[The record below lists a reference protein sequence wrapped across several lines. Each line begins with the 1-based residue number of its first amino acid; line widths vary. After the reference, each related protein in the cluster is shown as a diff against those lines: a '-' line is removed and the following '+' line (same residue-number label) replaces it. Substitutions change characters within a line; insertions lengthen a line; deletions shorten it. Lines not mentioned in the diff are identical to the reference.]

1 MENIYSRVTELVEA
15 KKQKMTMAELFQS
28 PTYASFIKRKAAN
41 IISGTFYMLR
51 KEGFVASRQMEDRLL
66 ASLTIQLIHEPPQK
80 GKEEITAY
88 AADSGQFGQH
98 IICINT
104 ACSLVSKQESR
115 EEQHMAVLGLLYHEI
130 GHLLFTDY
138 PTTRAWSYQLQRGR
152 WFPKEPQGMNTV
164 AGINLTQNMTDPEF
178 LQVFSH
184 CADSVDN
191 CLEDGYVE
199 REISLMCP
207 GTGKDALA
215 VMNMVLYETSEYLEN
230 DDPNNPKKNV
240 PGRDFLDVLHQ
251 VLLYCEFG
259 EIKIADDY
267 NGPLSDFIYDCIEV
281 VDDYKLERDPVKRR
295 EGVNELLCIMAPLID
310 KAIQEQKQQNQNQQ
324 GQQQGQQGQAGG
336 AGSSGGASGNR
347 SGDSS
352 GNGAGQPSAADQI
365 CQAISALERAVGAS
379 SKNEGCSS
387 EAVNNPGKAQNQG
400 ANGRQENGQ
409 GESGSKGPGGTGEGS
424 LEAAT
429 REVNSLAET
438 LASALANRQAEEE
451 RTKDLNKDGQ
461 DMDCSEFGMPRDVS
475 VSVTRASEVS
485 ESNVAAYD
493 KIAGDIQNISRGLQ
507 RDIKRVLKD
516 RREGGK
522 RKNLPFG
529 RRLEVSSIVH
539 GDGKYFSRNKLPTET
554 PRLGVGLLVDESG
567 STSGALI
574 QAATI
579 ASLVVED
586 FCRELDIPHLIYGYT
601 SGCKDAAIVSYAEP
615 REIDGS
621 NRYRITG
628 MRASGGTPTAS
639 AMAFMTKQMM
649 KLPADVRLL
658 IVITDGGSADNY
670 IINGKERYIDR
681 MIHVLRKDKVI
692 VVAAGI
698 GSDRAQVEAE
708 FGDNFLDITDINM
721 MPEQLVDLIKH
732 NLVV

>member
-98 IICINT
+98 LICINT
-104 ACSLVSKQESR
+104 ACSFVSEQESR

-639 AMAFMTKQMM
+639 AMAFMTKQML

-670 IINGKERYIDR
+670 IINDKERCIDR
-681 MIHVLRKDKVI
+681 MIRVLRKDNVI

-721 MPEQLVDLIKH
+721 MPEQLVELIKH

>member
-15 KKQKMTMAELFQS
+15 EKQKMTMAELFQS

-51 KEGFVASRQMEDRLL
+51 EEGFVASRQMEDRLL

-98 IICINT
+98 LICINT
-104 ACSLVSKQESR
+104 ACSFVSEQESR

-138 PTTRAWSYQLQRGR
+138 PTARAWSYQLQRGK

-164 AGINLTQNMTDPEF
+164 AGINLAKSMTDPEF
-178 LQVFSH
+178 LQVFSC

-267 NGPLSDFIYDCIEV
+267 NGPLSDFIYDCIKV
-281 VDDYKLERDPVKRR
+281 VDGYKLERDPVKRR

-347 SGDSS
+347 SGNSS
-352 GNGAGQPSAADQI
+352 GNGTGQPSAADQI

-429 REVNSLAET
+429 REINSLAET

-539 GDGKYFSRNKLPTET
+539 DDGKYFSRNKLPTET

-601 SGCKDAAIVSYAEP
+601 SGRKDAAIVSYAEP
-615 REIDGS
+615 QEIDGS

-649 KLPADVRLL
+649 KLPTDVRLL

-670 IINGKERYIDR
+670 VIDGKERYIDR
-681 MIHVLRKDKVI
+681 MIHMLRKDNVI

>member
-98 IICINT
+98 LICINT
-104 ACSLVSKQESR
+104 ACSFVSEQESR

-164 AGINLTQNMTDPEF
+164 AGINLAQNMTDPEF

-191 CLEDGYVE
+191 CMEDGYVE

-215 VMNMVLYETSEYLEN
+215 IMNMVLYETSEYLEN
-230 DDPNNPKKNV
+230 DDPNNPQKNV

-267 NGPLSDFIYDCIEV
+267 TGPLSDFIYDCIEV
-281 VDDYKLERDPVKRR
+281 IDDYKFERDPAKRR

-310 KAIQEQKQQNQNQQ
+310 KAIQEQKQQSQNQQ
-324 GQQQGQQGQAGG
+324 QNQQN
-336 AGSSGGASGNR
+336 SCS
-347 SGDSS
+347 
-352 GNGAGQPSAADQI
+352 GQPSTADQL
-365 CQAISALERAVGAS
+365 CQAISALERAIGAS
-379 SKNEGCSS
+379 SKNENCSS

-400 ANGRQENGQ
+400 ANGQQDNSQCEI
-409 GESGSKGPGGTGEGS
+409 GSKGPGGTGEGS

-429 REVNSLAET
+429 REIDSLAGT

-451 RTKDLNKDGQ
+451 RTSALNKDGQ
-461 DMDCSEFGMPRDVS
+461 NMDCTEFGIPDNLSVS
-475 VSVTRASEVS
+475 VSRAAEVPQ
-485 ESNVAAYD
+485 SNVAAYD
-493 KIAGDIQNISRGLQ
+493 KIAGEIQNISRGLQ

-516 RREGGK
+516 RREGRK
-522 RKNLPFG
+522 IKNLPFG
-529 RRLEVSSIVH
+529 HRLEVSAIVR
-539 GDGKYFSRNKLPTET
+539 DDRKYFSCNKWPTET

-567 STSGALI
+567 STKGSLI

-601 SGCKDAAIVSYAEP
+601 SGRKDAAIVSYAEP
-615 REIDGS
+615 QEIDDS

-639 AMAFMTKQMM
+639 AMAFMAKQMM

-658 IVITDGGSADNY
+658 IVITDGGSADNHV
-670 IINGKERYIDR
+670 IDGNERYIDR
-681 MIHVLRKDKVI
+681 MIHVLRKDNVI

-721 MPEQLVDLIKH
+721 MPEQLVELIKH